1 VRNFGN
7 CEKRNNADFSCG
19 RMNFFSEVTIV
30 QRLRRHCA
38 AAQKFQSICA
48 IVIAC
53 LCVECKANRLTPI
66 KNIQQFGFLT
76 FIFFWPGNFES
87 WSQKSF
93 FSQKKSP
100 YVACHEGRAGW
111 LVGLA
116 YALLFGVYDIVCH
129 GKKITVRLWLLS
141 KNKRERRSPRSLGV
155 V

>member
-19 RMNFFSEVTIV
+19 RMNFFSEVTIA

-141 KNKRERRSPRSLGV
+141 KK
-155 V
+155 